1 MENSPVSINFNF
13 HIRIKFSIFVGL
25 LKCQKRQKTSK
36 NLIENYCN
44 TNIGSVGK
52 RKNMSQKE
60 YTASSIQ
67 ALEGMEHVRMR
78 PSMYI
83 GDVGLRGLHH
93 LVYEVVDNSIDEALA
108 GHCDTISVVIHE
120 GESISVKDNGRGIPV
135 DFHEKEQKSA
145 LEVVMT
151 KIGAGG
157 KFDKDSYKVSGGLH
171 GVGVSCVNALSTSLI
186 ATVNRNGKIY
196 QQKYSEGKALAP
208 VAEIGTTTDRGTEV
222 FFQPDNTIFQELIYN
237 YDTLA
242 ARLRELSFLN
252 KGITITLT
260 DERQQNEDGTFKTE
274 IFHSEGG
281 LKEFVEYIDGNRES
295 IMSNVIFME
304 GDKDNIPVEV
314 AMRYNTS
321 YNENLHSYVNN
332 INTHEGGTH
341 LAGFRRALTRTLKK
355 FADELGLPAK
365 EKVEVT
371 GDDFREGLTAVIS
384 VKVMEPQ
391 FEGQTKTKLGNS
403 EVSGAVDKIVGEML
417 TNFLEE
423 NPNEAK
429 IIVQKVVLAAK
440 TRQAAK
446 KARELVQRK
455 SPMGGSGL
463 PGKLS
468 DCSSKD
474 PAISELFLVEGDSAG
489 GTAKQ
494 GRDRHF
500 QAILP
505 LRGKI
510 LNVEKSMLHKVYD
523 NEEIKNIYT
532 ALGVSVGTEED
543 SKALNI
549 TKLRYHKVVIMT
561 DADIDGSHI
570 STLILTFF
578 FRYMKELIENGYIY
592 IAQPPLYLLKKG
604 NKKVYAYNEK
614 EREEFTLEMAPDG
627 KGVDVQRY
635 KGLGEMNPE
644 QLWETTLNPE
654 HRILKQVTIDS
665 LAEADNV
672 FSMLMGDEVPPRRE
686 FIEKNAVYAKIDV

>member
-1 MENSPVSINFNF
+1 
-13 HIRIKFSIFVGL
+13 
-25 LKCQKRQKTSK
+25 
-36 NLIENYCN
+36 
-44 TNIGSVGK
+44 
-52 RKNMSQKE
+52 MSEKQ

-67 ALEGMEHVRMR
+67 ALEGIEHVRLR

-83 GDVGLRGLHH
+83 GDVGVRGLHH

-108 GHCDTISVVIHE
+108 GYCDTISVTIHE
-120 GESISVKDNGRGIPV
+120 GNGISVRDNGRGIPV

-186 ATVNRNGKIY
+186 ATVQRDGKIY
-196 QQKYSEGKALAP
+196 QQKYSQGKALGD
-208 VAEIGTTTDRGTEV
+208 VEEIGASEITGTEV
-222 FFQPDNTIFQELIYN
+222 FFQPDGSIFNELVYN

-242 ARLRELSFLN
+242 ARLRELAFLN

-260 DERQQNEDGTFKTE
+260 DERVKEENGEFKSETFY
-274 IFHSEGG
+274 SEGG
-281 LKEFVEYIDGNRES
+281 LKEFVEFIDGNREG
-295 IMSNVIFME
+295 IMDVIFME
-304 GDKDNIPVEV
+304 GERDDIPVEV

-321 YNENLHSYVNN
+321 FNENLHSYVNN

-355 FADELGLPAK
+355 YADELGIPQK

-417 TNFLEE
+417 SNFLEE

-429 IIVQKVVLAAK
+429 QIVQKVVLAAK
-440 TRQAAK
+440 ARQAAK
-446 KARELVQRK
+446 KAREMVQRK
-455 SPMGGSGL
+455 SPLGGSGL
-463 PGKLS
+463 PGKLA

-474 PAISELFLVEGDSAG
+474 PSISEIFLVEGDSAG
-489 GTAKQ
+489 GTAKG
-494 GRDRHF
+494 GRDRNF

-523 NEEIKNIYT
+523 NDEIKNIYT

-543 SKALNI
+543 SKALNLS
-549 TKLRYHKVVIMT
+549 KLRYHKIVIMT

-578 FRYMKELIENGYIY
+578 FRYMKELIENGYVY
-592 IAQPPLYLLKKG
+592 IASPPLYLLKRG
-604 NKKVYAYNEK
+604 NKKLYAWNDK
-614 EREEFTLEMAPDG
+614 EREELTKELSADG
-627 KGVDVQRY
+627 RGVEIQRY
-635 KGLGEMNPE
+635 KGLGEMNAE

-654 HRILKQVTIDS
+654 NRILKQVTIEN
-665 LAEADNV
+665 AGEADRI

-686 FIEKNAVYAKIDV
+686 FIEKNAVYANIDA